1 MFGNKHECAGVDAVP
16 KVKDIGSP
24 GVLSPS
30 SGVLSPSSGPRSS
43 VKSSPQG
50 EMILSY
56 VIASMTFNWRRE
68 KLRQQAHAAFGQ

>member
-1 MFGNKHECAGVDAVP
+1 MRRVSCILYLNVWNKHECAGVDAVP

-30 SGVLSPSSGPRSS
+30 SGVLNPSSPSS
-43 VKSSPQG
+43 VLSSPQG

-56 VIASMTFNWRRE
+56 VISSMTFNWRRE
-68 KLRQQAHAAFGQ
+68 KW